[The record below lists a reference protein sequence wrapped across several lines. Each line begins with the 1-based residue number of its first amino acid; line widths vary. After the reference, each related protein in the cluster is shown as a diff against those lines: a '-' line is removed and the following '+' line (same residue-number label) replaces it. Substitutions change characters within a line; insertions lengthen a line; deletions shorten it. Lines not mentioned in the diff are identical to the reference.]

1 MNLFR
6 EKYPPFLGSETGNV
20 PPGKAL
26 FHVIPVPFEKS
37 VSYGTGTRRGPS
49 AILRASQQLEL
60 FDGHSVP
67 AENGIHTTGP
77 VRCSGPSA
85 GVLDRITRACSAALA
100 HSAIPV
106 ILGGEH
112 SVTCGVMPAFTGR
125 GIQFG
130 VVQFDAHAD
139 LRDSYEGDRYSH
151 ASAMKRVVDL
161 GIPLFQIG
169 IRSLSPGEQEFRKS
183 LPVPGIDAEDLFKN
197 GLPAKVLP
205 DDFPG
210 DIYVTFDIDALS
222 PSLVPAT
229 GTPEPGGL
237 DWYTAMALVER
248 ICAEREIIGFD
259 LVELAP
265 QKNHHASDFTAAR
278 LIYNTMGMISRK
290 HAL

>member
-6 EKYPPFLGSETGNV
+6 EKYPPFLGSETGNAS
-20 PPGKAL
+20 PGRAL
-26 FHVIPVPFEKS
+26 FHIIPVPFEKS
-37 VSYGTGTRRGPS
+37 VSYGKGTRKGPS

-67 AENGIHTTGP
+67 AEKGIHTTAP
-77 VRCSGPSA
+77 VRCSGPA
-85 GVLDRITRACSAALA
+85 ARVLDRITAACSAALA
-100 HSAIPV
+100 HGAIPV

-112 SVTCGVMPAFTGR
+112 SVTCGAMPAFIR
-125 GIQFG
+125 REKKFG

-169 IRSLSPGEQEFRKS
+169 IRSLSPPEQEFRKS

-197 GLPAKVLP
+197 GLPRKVLP
-205 DDFPG
+205 DDFPE
-210 DIYVTFDIDALS
+210 DIYLTIDIDALS

-237 DWYTAMALVER
+237 DWYTAMALLDK
-248 ICAEREIIGFD
+248 IGFD

-265 QKNHHASDFTAAR
+265 LKNHHASDFTAAR

-290 HAL
+290 RSL